1 MLGCSAWKTPRYA
14 KETSLNLVLSN
25 SLMFAC
31 YWPQDCFSVS
41 QVAAER
47 LLMQTLEEL
56 RRPKPDEHKAWH
68 KPDMVC
74 DMVQHAATRCSK
86 SGQHCTIDTVTLC
99 CAFLCRLA
107 LGSYMIGIDG
117 SVPCFVT
124 PGLGSALCREVRSPF
139 SCVAQNDSSCIGVVM
154 IRVGV
159 APLFGADMC

>member
-74 DMVQHAATRCSK
+74 DVCDMLCISLQSGPRLIHDWDRRFRALLCDTRTWQCALPRSAKPFQLRGSK
-86 SGQHCTIDTVTLC
+86 R
-99 CAFLCRLA
+99 FLMQWGC
-107 LGSYMIGIDG
+107 D
-117 SVPCFVT
+117 
-124 PGLGSALCREVRSPF
+124 
-139 SCVAQNDSSCIGVVM
+139 D
-154 IRVGV
+154 
-159 APLFGADMC
+159 